1 MKRHLILTT
10 VSYLFL
16 TKACQRLRGKNRE
29 WTVCQ
34 VRVATDALVQS
45 WQLEPRARERLYD
58 RTAKRIQYHQRRNA
72 FARSCHTRTTIRK
85 LHRNGIKLTDLPRA
99 TKTRVSAVVLI
110 GPAINQNNN
119 AGIWEGTISSFN
131 LVAREGQQA
140 PGTAAGVLFNTA
152 TGASTCFTDP
162 LVSALGETVFT
173 STLTGPGVTNLN
185 NEGLWATDPNG
196 DLSLI
201 MRLGDQINLGALG
214 IKTITAIGY
223 VNDTTAWGSNTDG
236 LNDLGQ
242 ISVQL
247 QFNDAT
253 EALVLVQLPVPEP
266 ATWLLVGLGGICIWF
281 SPAVSKAADLRRK
294 RSRSQRTMI
303 A

>member
-1 MKRHLILTT
+1 M
-10 VSYLFL
+10 
-16 TKACQRLRGKNRE
+16 
-29 WTVCQ
+29 
-34 VRVATDALVQS
+34 
-45 WQLEPRARERLYD
+45 
-58 RTAKRIQYHQRRNA
+58 
-72 FARSCHTRTTIRK
+72 
-85 LHRNGIKLTDLPRA
+85 
-99 TKTRVSAVVLI
+99 
-110 GPAINQNNN
+110 
-119 AGIWEGTISSFN
+119 
-131 LVAREGQQA
+131 
-140 PGTAAGVLFNTA
+140 
-152 TGASTCFTDP
+152 
-162 LVSALGETVFT
+162 FT